1 MPSGELNLKIEAGSE
16 PFGISQAQNFRAGI
30 EAGISC
36 LNALMAWDAAPG
48 AARLGERRPMPHDPI
63 AARSLFTP

>member
-1 MPSGELNLKIEAGSE
+1 MESKIMPSGELNLKIKAGSE

-36 LNALMAWDAAPG
+36 LKRAYGLGRGTWRGSTRRASANAP
-48 AARLGERRPMPHDPI
+48 
-63 AARSLFTP
+63 